1 MAEVEVPT
9 AAPTAL
15 AQRHGVGDETRNGG
29 TATFEL
35 SARPSPAIDVQTQ
48 VVTEDADLP
57 PDGGYGWVIIFVC
70 FVHTFW
76 VNLWAGSWG
85 IMQAALLRTTLQGSS
100 LGTLSFVGSLGVA
113 LGPALGIPVIRI
125 VRVIGARAGMLT
137 GIVIYG
143 GGCLLSSVAV
153 HSVVGLFL
161 ACGLTYGIGSAFTD
175 TLYNTLPVL
184 WFKRRLGTANGIV
197 KLGGSIGAM
206 VGALAVSYL
215 ADGVGVA
222 WTFRILGIV
231 SLATGVPTALLI
243 KDRGAPPAYPI
254 RWSVFR
260 DAQFSWHFAAGA
272 VGIFPIYA
280 PTFFLPYINNAL
292 GLSNSTSTATV
303 VCLLG
308 CMSIGRLVTGLACDR
323 VGSMNVLFVTSLV
336 NAASLFA
343 VWPFSSNLGLVL
355 LFCILNGLS
364 NGGFAVAMPT
374 AVGRHLPVDEAPGA
388 LSFLF
393 TGWAPGILAGNAIS
407 SAMIQLTNA
416 DSATS
421 ISPFRPAMFYF
432 GGTALLS
439 TACGVMARLIC
450 SRHLWVA
457 V

>member
-15 AQRHGVGDETRNGG
+15 AQRHSVVDETRNGG
-29 TATFEL
+29 TAKIEL
-35 SARPSPAIDVQTQ
+35 SARPTPAVDVQPQ
-48 VVTEDADLP
+48 VVTEDVDLP
-57 PDGGYGWVIIFVC
+57 PDGGYGWVIIFAC

-100 LGTLSFVGSLGVA
+100 LGTLSFVGNLGVA

-125 VRVIGARAGMLT
+125 VRVIGARSGMLT
-137 GIVIYG
+137 GIVIFG
-143 GGCLLSSVAV
+143 GGYLLSSIAV
-153 HSVVGLFL
+153 NSVVGLFL

-184 WFKRRLGTANGIV
+184 WFKKRLGTANGIV
-197 KLGGSIGAM
+197 KLGGSIGAL

-215 ADGVGVA
+215 TDGVGVA

-231 SLATGVPTALLI
+231 SLAT
-243 KDRGAPPAYPI
+243 AYPI

-303 VCLLG
+303 VCLLV
-308 CMSIGRLVTGLACDR
+308 CMSLGRIVTGLACDR

-336 NAASLFA
+336 NATSLIA
-343 VWPFSSNLGLVL
+343 VWPFSSNLGMVL

-374 AVGRHLPVDEAPGA
+374 AVGRHLPIDEAPGA

-416 DSATS
+416 DDATS

-439 TACGVMARLIC
+439 TACGLIARLIC
-450 SRHLWVA
+450 SWRLWVA